1 MSKLWNSILVQ
12 PDTIEEYDRMT
23 VEELTAVDDTLKRRL
38 DEIAQTQAALNPAHQ
53 YDFPHSP
60 EWLRERSKL
69 RSMRES
75 ICGIRWSKLKRENP
89 LLQKYVEIANK
100 ALDNFFD
107 GNRSVSRVKPVSVSE

>member
-1 MSKLWNSILVQ
+1 MPDDITFDSGNAGSILLG
-12 PDTIEEYDRMT
+12 TY
-23 VEELTAVDDTLKRRL
+23 
-38 DEIAQTQAALNPAHQ
+38 

-60 EWLRERSKL
+60 ESLRERSKL